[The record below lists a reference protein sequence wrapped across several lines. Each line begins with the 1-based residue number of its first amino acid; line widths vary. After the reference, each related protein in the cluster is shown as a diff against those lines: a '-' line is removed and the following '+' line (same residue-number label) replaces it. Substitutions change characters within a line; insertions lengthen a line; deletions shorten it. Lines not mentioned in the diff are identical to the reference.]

1 MDNAVDLITIDKSWV
16 DMLLRLPRL
25 PGFDDKVLAELIGRR
40 PGGMGGNVACTAA
53 RLGLRVGMVSWVGDD
68 ADGRLVQE
76 DLHRFGVDTSH
87 LLVEPGT
94 TTNYTV
100 ILLTP
105 SGEKSILVVPTAFN
119 RLALDAA
126 LSAYLSAARLVY
138 TTAYDLDQVARV
150 AALVRAAGG
159 LLVVDAETAAGLPG
173 ERLAPLRPL
182 VDILFVPATIVPGA
196 DLPTLAREL
205 VAGGPQLVLITAGAQ
220 GVVAANKEQL
230 VSCPAFAVTVADS
243 TGAGDCFAGAFLAAF
258 ARGRPLT
265 EALPYAQAAAALAI
279 QTVGV
284 RDSLPT
290 EGQIWDFL
298 GQQEELLVVVDDY

>member
-25 PGFDDKVLAELIGRR
+25 PGYDDKVLAELIGRR

-53 RLGLRVGMVSWVGDD
+53 RLGLQVGMVSWVGDD

-100 ILLTP
+100 ILLAP

-119 RLALDAA
+119 RLELDAA
-126 LSAYLSAARLVY
+126 LTAYLSTARLVY
-138 TTAYDLDQVARV
+138 TTAYDLDQVARL
-150 AALVRAAGG
+150 AAVVRAAGG

-173 ERLAPLRPL
+173 ERLAPLLPL
-182 VDILFVPATIVPGA
+182 VDILFVPAGMLPDA
-196 DLPTLAREL
+196 DLPAAAREL
-205 VAGGPQLVLITAGAQ
+205 LAGGPQLVLITAGAK

-230 VSCPAFAVTVADS
+230 VSSPAFAVPVQDS
-243 TGAGDCFAGAFLAAF
+243 TGAGDCFAGAFLTAV
-258 ARGRPLT
+258 ARGLPLP
-265 EALPYAQAAAALAI
+265 EALSYAQAAAALAI
-279 QTVGV
+279 QTLGV

-290 EGQIWDFL
+290 EGQIRDFL
-298 GQQEELLVVVDDY
+298 RQQEELLVVVDDY